1 MNNFYDDAEKVL
13 KRIDEQVSLIV
24 AKMKIDSKL
33 DPEDI
38 IFDNQEFLKV
48 MNISKRTAQQWRDR
62 GYIGFSQLGNK
73 IYYRLSDIKAL
84 LNANYN
90 PKK

>member
-24 AKMKIDSKL
+24 VKMKIDSKL

-48 MNISKRTAQQWRDR
+48 MNISKRTAQHWRDT

-73 IYYRLSDIKAL
+73 IFYRLSDIKAL

>member
-48 MNISKRTAQQWRDR
+48 MNISKRTAQQWRDT

-84 LNANYN
+84 LNAN
-90 PKK
+90 

>member
-48 MNISKRTAQQWRDR
+48 MNISKRTAQQWRDT
-62 GYIGFSQLGNK
+62 GFIGFSQLGNK

>member
-24 AKMKIDSKL
+24 VKMKIDSKL

-48 MNISKRTAQQWRDR
+48 MNISKRTAQQWRDT

-84 LNANYN
+84 LTANYN

>member
-38 IFDNQEFLKV
+38 IFDNQEFLQV
-48 MNISKRTAQQWRDR
+48 MNISKRTAQQWRDT

>member
-24 AKMKIDSKL
+24 VKMKIDSKL

-48 MNISKRTAQQWRDR
+48 MNISKRTAQQWRDT